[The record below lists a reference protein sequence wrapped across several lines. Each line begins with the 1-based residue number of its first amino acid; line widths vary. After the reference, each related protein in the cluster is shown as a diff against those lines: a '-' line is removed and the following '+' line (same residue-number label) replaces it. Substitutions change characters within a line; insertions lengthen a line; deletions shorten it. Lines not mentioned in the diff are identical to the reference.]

1 MPKGFAFLILAQFF
15 SGLADNAFLLLGIY
29 FLQEQ
34 GYPAWWAPLLKMV
47 FTLSYVVLAS
57 VVGPVADAFQKRHVM
72 MAMNLL
78 KLVSVVLLWTGVSP
92 LVAFALTG
100 FAASVYAPA
109 KYGLLTETVPSARL
123 VKANAFLEV
132 SVVLSVLWG
141 VVLGG
146 WLMGSGSWG
155 GHGPQNVLAW
165 ATSDWLV
172 ETQIG
177 FGLGVICLLYVISA
191 VLNSGMYALR
201 SPRQS
206 AWSWADIRWSAFWV
220 NHLNLWRDPL
230 GGVSLRVT
238 TFSWGVGAV
247 LQFLVLVWAQTQAGL
262 TLQAGAYL
270 QGLVALGVIGG
281 AVTAALTCR
290 IFHARRQ
297 RVWAVVLAC
306 LMPTL
311 ALTQSL
317 WLAVPMMLAAGWAG
331 GMLLVPMNALLQHR
345 GLKIMP
351 PGRSIAVQGFNE
363 NLSVLVMLGLY
374 SLLLVWDWPL
384 LAMMLCLS
392 LPLWLAVLP
401 WRRRAGKRGA
411 TRGSTL
417 S

>member
-34 GYPAWWAPLLKMV
+34 GHPGWWAPLLKMA
-47 FTLSYVVLAS
+47 FTLSYVVSAS
-57 VVGPVADAFQKRHVM
+57 VVGPLADAFQKRHVM
-72 MAMNLL
+72 MAMNCL
-78 KLVSVVLLWTGVSP
+78 KLLSVVLLWTGVSP
-92 LVAFALTG
+92 LIAFALTG

-109 KYGLLTETVPSARL
+109 KYGLLTETVRTTSL

-132 SVVLSVLWG
+132 SVVLAVLWG

-146 WLMGSGSWG
+146 WLMDAGSWG
-155 GHGPQNVLAW
+155 ADGLHGALGL
-165 ATSDWLV
+165 ATSSLLV

-177 FGLGVICLLYVISA
+177 FGLGVICLLYVFSA

-206 AWSWADIRWSAFWV
+206 AWSWAHIRWLAFWA
-220 NHLNLWRDPL
+220 NHLKLWRDPL
-230 GGVSLRVT
+230 GGISLRVT
-238 TFSWGVGAV
+238 TLSWGVGAV

-270 QGLVALGVIGG
+270 QGVVALGVIGG
-281 AVTAALTCR
+281 AVMAALTCR
-290 IFHARRQ
+290 IFRARRQ
-297 RVWAVVLAC
+297 RAWAMALAC
-306 LMPTL
+306 LMPAL
-311 ALTQSL
+311 ALTQSV

-345 GLKIMP
+345 GHKIMP

-374 SLLLVWDWPL
+374 SLVLAWDWSL
-384 LAMMLCLS
+384 LGMMLCMS
-392 LPLWLAVLP
+392 VPLWFAALP
-401 WRRRAGKRGA
+401 WRQVKR
-411 TRGSTL
+411 TSTL
-417 S
+417 G

>member
-29 FLQEQ
+29 FLQEL

-57 VVGPVADAFQKRHVM
+57 VVGPVADTFQKRHVM
-72 MAMNLL
+72 MAMNGL

-109 KYGLLTETVPSARL
+109 KYGLLTETVPSASL

-155 GHGPQNVLAW
+155 DDGPQSVLAW
-165 ATSDWLV
+165 ATTDWLV

-177 FGLGVICLLYVISA
+177 FGLGVICLLYVMSA
-191 VLNSGMYALR
+191 VLNIGMYALR

-247 LQFLVLVWAQTQAGL
+247 LQFLVLVWAQTRAGL

-281 AVTAALTCR
+281 AVMAALTCR
-290 IFHARRQ
+290 IFRARRQ

-306 LMPTL
+306 LMPAL

-317 WLAVPMMLAAGWAG
+317 WLAVPMMLAAGCAG

-374 SLLLVWDWPL
+374 SLLLAWDWPL

-401 WRRRAGKRGA
+401 WRRRVVK
-411 TRGSTL
+411 RGSTL

>member
-15 SGLADNAFLLLGIY
+15 SGLADNAFLLLGIF

-34 GYPAWWAPLLKMV
+34 GHPAWWAPLLKMA

-78 KLVSVVLLWTGVSP
+78 KLWSVVLLWTGFNP

-109 KYGLLTETVPSARL
+109 KYGLLTETVPSGSL

-132 SVVLSVLWG
+132 SVVLAVLWG

-146 WLMGSGSWG
+146 WLMDAGSLGADG
-155 GHGPQNVLAW
+155 LYRAFGF
-165 ATSDWLV
+165 ATSGLLV

-177 FGLGVICLLYVISA
+177 FGLGVICLLYVFSA
-191 VLNSGMYALR
+191 LLNFGMYALR
-201 SPRQS
+201 SPVQS
-206 AWSWADIRWSAFWV
+206 AWSWADMRWSAFWA

-230 GGVSLRVT
+230 GGVSLRIT

-247 LQFLVLVWAQTQAGL
+247 LQFLVLVWAQTRAGL

-281 AVTAALTCR
+281 AVMAALTCR
-290 IFHARRQ
+290 IFRARRQ

-306 LMPTL
+306 LMPAL

-317 WLAVPMMLAAGWAG
+317 WLAGPMLLAAGWAG

-374 SLLLVWDWPL
+374 SLLLAWEWPL
-384 LAMMLCLS
+384 LAMVLSLS

-401 WRRRAGKRGA
+401 WRRRLVQ
-411 TRGSTL
+411 RGSTL

>member
-15 SGLADNAFLLLGIY
+15 SGLADNAFLLLGIF

-78 KLVSVVLLWTGVSP
+78 KLVSVVFLWTGLSP

-109 KYGLLTETVPSARL
+109 KYGLLTETVASSNL

-146 WLMGSGSWG
+146 WLMGTGFLKVDG
-155 GHGPQNVLAW
+155 LPGAFALIA
-165 ATSDWLV
+165 ADFLV

-177 FGLGVICLLYVISA
+177 FGLGVICLLYLISA
-191 VLNSGMYALR
+191 CLNCGMSALR
-201 SPRQS
+201 SPVQS
-206 AWSWADIRWSAFWV
+206 AWSWSDIRWSVFWG

-230 GGVSLRVT
+230 GGVSLRIT

-297 RVWAVVLAC
+297 RVWAVVLAG
-306 LMPTL
+306 LMPAL

-345 GLKIMP
+345 GHKIMP

-363 NLSVLVMLGLY
+363 NLSVLVMLGFY
-374 SLLLVWDWPL
+374 SLLLAWDWSL

-392 LPLWLAVLP
+392 LPLWMAVLP
-401 WRRRAGKRGA
+401 WRRQAVQLDS
-411 TRGSTL
+411 TRS
-417 S
+417 

>member
-15 SGLADNAFLLLGIY
+15 SGLADNAFLLLGIF

-78 KLVSVVLLWTGVSP
+78 KLVSVVFLWTGLSP

-109 KYGLLTETVPSARL
+109 KYGLLTETVSSSNL

-146 WLMGSGSWG
+146 WLMDRGSLQFDGLQSAFALSET
-155 GHGPQNVLAW
+155 N
-165 ATSDWLV
+165 WLV

-177 FGLGVICLLYVISA
+177 FGLGVICLLYVFSS
-191 VLNSGMYALR
+191 VLNTGMSALR
-201 SPRQS
+201 SPLHP
-206 AWSWADIRWSAFWV
+206 AWSWADMRWSAFWR
-220 NHLNLWRDPL
+220 NHLDLWRDPL

-238 TFSWGVGAV
+238 TLSWGVGAV

-270 QGLVALGVIGG
+270 QALVALGVMGG
-281 AVTAALTCR
+281 AAMAALTCR
-290 IFHARRQ
+290 IFRARRQ
-297 RVWAVVLAC
+297 IVWAMVLAG
-306 LMPTL
+306 LMPAL
-311 ALTQSL
+311 ALTHSL
-317 WLAVPMMLAAGWAG
+317 WLAVPMLLVAGWAG

-345 GLKIMP
+345 GHKIMP

-363 NLSVLVMLGLY
+363 NLSVLVMLGFY
-374 SLLLVWDWPL
+374 SLLLAWEWPL
-384 LAMMLCLS
+384 LVMMLCLS
-392 LPLWLAVLP
+392 LPLWMAVLP
-401 WRRRAGKRGA
+401 WCRLAVQPY
-411 TRGSTL
+411 STCN
-417 S
+417 

>member
-1 MPKGFAFLILAQFF
+1 MPKGFAFWILAQFF
-15 SGLADNAFLLLGIY
+15 SGLADNAFLLLGIF

-34 GYPAWWAPLLKMV
+34 GHPAWWAPLLKMA

-78 KLVSVVLLWTGVSP
+78 KLLSVVLLWTGVSP

-109 KYGLLTETVPSARL
+109 KYGLLTETVPSSGL

-146 WLMGSGSWG
+146 WLMDAGYWGSDGARS
-155 GHGPQNVLAW
+155 VLGW
-165 ATSDWLV
+165 ATKDWLV
-172 ETQIG
+172 KTQIG
-177 FGLGVICLLYVISA
+177 FGLGVVCLLYVFSA
-191 VLNSGMYALR
+191 VLNFGMYALR
-201 SPRQS
+201 SPAQL
-206 AWSWADIRWSAFWV
+206 AWSWADMRWSAFWV

-238 TFSWGVGAV
+238 TLSWGVGAV

-281 AVTAALTCR
+281 ASMAALTCR
-290 IFHARRQ
+290 IFRARRQ
-297 RVWAVVLAC
+297 IVWAVLLAC
-306 LMPTL
+306 LMPAL
-311 ALTQSL
+311 ALTPSV
-317 WLAVPMMLAAGWAG
+317 WLAVPMLLTAGWAG

-363 NLSVLVMLGLY
+363 NLSVLVMLGWY
-374 SLLLVWDWPL
+374 SLLLAWDWPL

-392 LPLWLAVLP
+392 LPLWIAALP
-401 WRRRAGKRGA
+401 WRSRAGKRA
-411 TRGSTL
+411 SPL

>member
-15 SGLADNAFLLLGIY
+15 SGLADNAFLLLGIF

-57 VVGPVADAFQKRHVM
+57 VVGPLADAFQKRHVM
-72 MAMNLL
+72 MAMNGL
-78 KLVSVVLLWTGVSP
+78 KLLSVVLLWTGFSP

-109 KYGLLTETVPSARL
+109 KYGLLTETVPSAGL

-155 GHGPQNVLAW
+155 ADVTQGLLGW
-165 ATSDWLV
+165 ATADLLV
-172 ETQIG
+172 ETQVS
-177 FGLGVICLLYVISA
+177 FGLGAICLLYVFSA
-191 VLNSGMYALR
+191 FLNSGMYALR
-201 SPRQS
+201 SPLQP
-206 AWSWADIRWSAFWV
+206 AWSWADICWSAFWA
-220 NHLNLWRDPL
+220 NHLKLWRDPL

-281 AVTAALTCR
+281 AVMAALTCR
-290 IFHARRQ
+290 IFNARRQ
-297 RVWAVVLAC
+297 KVWAVALAC
-306 LMPTL
+306 LMPAL
-311 ALTQSL
+311 ALTPSL
-317 WLAVPMMLAAGWAG
+317 WLAVPMLLVAGWAG

-345 GLKIMP
+345 GQKIMP

-374 SLLLVWDWPL
+374 SLMLAWDWSL
-384 LAMMLCLS
+384 LGMMLCMS
-392 LPLWLAVLP
+392 VPLWFAALP
-401 WRRRAGKRGA
+401 WRQAKRA
-411 TRGSTL
+411 STL
-417 S
+417 G